1 MAKKKAEPRAPY
13 NGEVQTYVKVDT
25 KNTKLATRDATSGR
39 VISATSRTS
48 NTCAPAC
55 PFLDK
60 GEHNDAMGVP
70 VCYANEKMGRPSIFQ
85 HAEKYGVVSTREAMD
100 KLQYGAPKGSAVRH
114 LVSGDVASEGD
125 DYVDEANRMHAA
137 RKDLEGWG
145 YTHDWSRMTQNPARN
160 WTLNA
165 STETP
170 QQVKEA
176 LGKGFQAVI
185 ESPEGHSL
193 HGTRIEGR
201 KVITCP
207 NQSTHG
213 LVGCADCTL
222 CRKDTP
228 TRPIVEFIIHSTSK
242 KGKEDLGGRVMAA
255 REAANNG
262 EDIAAKRLAAGSE
275 MGPVRTTGKRKGD
288 EFKEGFTARG

>member
-1 MAKKKAEPRAPY
+1 
-13 NGEVQTYVKVDT
+13 
-25 KNTKLATRDATSGR
+25 
-39 VISATSRTS
+39 
-48 NTCAPAC
+48 
-55 PFLDK
+55 
-60 GEHNDAMGVP
+60 
-70 VCYANEKMGRPSIFQ
+70 
-85 HAEKYGVVSTREAMD
+85 
-100 KLQYGAPKGSAVRH
+100 
-114 LVSGDVASEGD
+114 
-125 DYVDEANRMHAA
+125 
-137 RKDLEGWG
+137 
-145 YTHDWSRMTQNPARN
+145 MTQNPARN